1 MTQKSKIWRFSGAFR
16 IFALVLAFLYGSY
29 GVSTCIF
36 AFFGDTE
43 LVFYFVDINST
54 APLDPWQIALGLVF
68 MSVHIGAFIYL
79 CLAANQFLKA
89 SKHEG
94 FFIEEVI
101 TGCRKLGY
109 GLMLYWLG
117 LILIENFMPGILTY
131 NFPLGEQI
139 EIFWWDFVDHYVLL
153 IVGVILLLMAQAM
166 QEARDIDSD
175 NKQFI

>member
-29 GVSTCIF
+29 GVGTCIF